1 MMMFDL
7 TGKTALVTGA
17 RSIGQQ
23 KCEAVLRQARFARQY
38 PIGRIRARSVRQSNN
53 GGALV

>member
-17 RSIGQQ
+17 KSIGQQ
-23 KCEAVLRQARFARQY
+23 KCEAVLRPA
-38 PIGRIRARSVRQSNN
+38 VRPSNK

>member
-1 MMMFDL
+1 MFDL

-23 KCEAVLRQARFARQY
+23 KREAVLRPA
-38 PIGRIRARSVRQSNN
+38 VRPKEKRMRH
-53 GGALV
+53 V